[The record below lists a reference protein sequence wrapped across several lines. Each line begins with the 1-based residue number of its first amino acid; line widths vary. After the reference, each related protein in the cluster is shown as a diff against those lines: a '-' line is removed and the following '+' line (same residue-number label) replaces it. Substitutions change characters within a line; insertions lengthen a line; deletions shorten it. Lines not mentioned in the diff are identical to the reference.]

1 MCIYLIQCRSMKG
14 VPHAA
19 TLKKKDR
26 KKKRSKRK
34 EKGKRWTILLT
45 QGMI

>member
-1 MCIYLIQCRSMKG
+1 MRIYLIQCKGMKG

-19 TLKKKDR
+19 TLRKKDR

-34 EKGKRWTILLT
+34 KKGKRWTILLT
-45 QGMI
+45 QGII